1 MSIREKQELKKQRQ
15 AFTNENNPFII
26 RYELIAKKQMSKT
39 KIMKE
44 LGIKSA
50 EYEALKTK
58 YLQLFYGQQ

>member
-1 MSIREKQELKKQRQ
+1 MSIHKKQELKREKTVF
-15 AFTNENNPFII
+15 AFENKEFIC

-44 LGIKSA
+44 LGLKSA